1 MTPKNL
7 FTISSILILLIG
19 LAWILIPRI
28 MLTLWGLEA
37 SDALIYMPQRFAAA
51 VLGFAV
57 LLWLAGTT
65 HKSDPRRAIIGSVFF
80 VSTLVL
86 IFSLYGVLSN
96 LISAWDWVAA
106 TGEAFLS
113 FGFGYFL
120 FIKPEPT
127 A

>member
-1 MTPKNL
+1 MTTKTL
-7 FTISSILILLIG
+7 FKISSILILLIG
-19 LAWILIPRI
+19 LSWILMPRI

-37 SDALIYMPQRFAAA
+37 SDALIYMSQRFAAA

-65 HKSDPRRAIIGSVFF
+65 YKSNPRRAIIGGVFF

-96 LISAWDWVAA
+96 LISAWGWEAVA
-106 TGEAFLS
+106 GEALLS

-120 FIKPEPT
+120 FIKRELT